1 LIVEGPIQ
9 DVVEQF
15 RKRVMEGAGSLIYPI
30 PRKQWVS
37 TIEYHSLQRKYLT
50 MEHLRLAH

>member
-1 LIVEGPIQ
+1 
-9 DVVEQF
+9 
-15 RKRVMEGAGSLIYPI
+15 MEGAGSRELDIPI

-37 TIEYHSLQRKYLT
+37 IFENHNLQGKYLT